1 MKILSIDG
9 GGVRGLI
16 PGMVIVE
23 IEKRMGKPISELF
36 DLISGTSAGGHIAL
50 ALATPGADG
59 KPLRAIRPAP
69 APGGA
74 RRRVSHHGCRS
85 RDDDSRPGIP
95 VFQPAPRRPHQRLL
109 ESVSLGATQVSVYV
123 EFRIPG
129 WLQPSDLPSAGRF
142 ADGDLQHPGGRA
154 ARGRPQRRS

>member
-50 ALATPGADG
+50 ALATPGKDG
-59 KPLRAIRPAP
+59 KPKWSAP
-69 APGGA
+69 ELAAYYREAYGRIFDNSGFKVLDVLKGLIINSKCLA
-74 RRRVSHHGCRS
+74 FS
-85 RDDDSRPGIP
+85 
-95 VFQPAPRRPHQRLL
+95 FQ
-109 ESVSLGATQVSVYV
+109 LG
-123 EFRIPG
+123 P
-129 WLQPSDLPSAGRF
+129 
-142 ADGDLQHPGGRA
+142 
-154 ARGRPQRRS
+154 